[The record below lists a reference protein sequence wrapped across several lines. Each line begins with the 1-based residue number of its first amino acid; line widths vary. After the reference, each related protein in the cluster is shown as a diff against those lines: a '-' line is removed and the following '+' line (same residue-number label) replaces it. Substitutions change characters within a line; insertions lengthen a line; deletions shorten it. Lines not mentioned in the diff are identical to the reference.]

1 MTSGFLVRQTPMRSL
16 AEPTADTW
24 KIRSASFPNVKLRPI
39 IAAAIA
45 GWRMHGAR
53 LIRSFAVLWTVDLLL
68 LAGDVAALPV
78 PPQASSVQTIPAKNS
93 NSIRIC
99 LRLSDQ
105 SPFGG
110 TANVHV
116 MPSEG
121 YEITGTMPSEGEV
134 LFTDVPPGSYTV
146 EAAAPG
152 FLAVREK
159 IQVEP
164 DHYLVT
170 RFIIMK
176 PRPLSAHIPENA
188 VDATPAAPTA
198 SLEPASW
205 VPPGIDAA
213 IPATDPNVECPV
225 PDILHGTGL
234 RMKQF
239 VGNLEKFTATESVE
253 HFVVDSLGKRQ
264 APTTRDFEYVVMVA
278 RDSGGGFALDE
289 FRNGSVDPAQFPAR
303 IATQGLPGLAL
314 LFHPFLSSDFK
325 FTCEGF
331 GQWAGKPAWQV
342 HFVQRPD
349 RPGRILGYRAAEKYS
364 TLALKGRAWI
374 DPSTYQVLRLETQ
387 LIEPLRDMGLTEEHI
402 AVSYQPV
409 RFRSQDQQ
417 LWLPETA
424 DLYVE
429 RQGRRYYRRHTF
441 SHFQLFTVD
450 TTQSIQLA
458 KESYGFTNES
468 DRDITGVLTVI
479 PISGARFDPVS
490 VTFTIPAGGSVVK
503 LVGLG
508 KDVGIPVE
516 SVASA
521 TFAHNGPLDSVKVDA
536 HLSKES
542 TLDVISGTTAPPK
555 P

>member
-1 MTSGFLVRQTPMRSL
+1 MTSRFLGRQTAYVLSDRANPAWNCRS
-16 AEPTADTW
+16 T
-24 KIRSASFPNVKLRPI
+24 SFQNVKMRPI

-53 LIRSFAVLWTVDLLL
+53 LIRSVAVLWAAYLLFS
-68 LAGDVAALPV
+68 AGDVAALPV
-78 PPQASSVQTIPAKNS
+78 PPQALSAETTPGKNS

-110 TANVHV
+110 TANVRV

-121 YEITGTMPSEGEV
+121 YEITGTMQSEGEV
-134 LFTDVPPGSYTV
+134 LFTDVPPGSYTL
-146 EAAAPG
+146 EANAPG

-164 DHYLVT
+164 DHHLVT
-170 RFIIMK
+170 RFVIMK
-176 PRPLSAHIPENA
+176 PRPLSAGILKNA
-188 VDATPAAPTA
+188 ADPAPTA
-198 SLEPASW
+198 PTATPETVSW
-205 VPPGIDAA
+205 VPPGIDEV
-213 IPATDPNVECPV
+213 IPAIDPNVECPL

-239 VGNLEKFTATESVE
+239 VGNLEKFTATERVE
-253 HFVVDSLGKRQ
+253 HFVVDSMGTRQ
-264 APTTRDFEYVVMVA
+264 TATTRDFEYVVMVA
-278 RDSGGGFALDE
+278 RDSGGGFVLDE
-289 FRNGSVDPAQFPAR
+289 FRNGSADPTQFPAH

-342 HFVQRPD
+342 HFLQRPD
-349 RPGRILGYRAAEKYS
+349 RPGRLRGYRAANKYS

-374 DPSTYQVLRLETQ
+374 DPGTYQVLRLETQ
-387 LIEPLRDMGLTEEHI
+387 LVEPLKDMGLTEEHI

-409 RFRSQDQQ
+409 RFRLLDQQ

-441 SHFQLFTVD
+441 DHFQLFTVD
-450 TTQSIQLA
+450 TNQSIQLA

-468 DRDITGVLTVI
+468 DREISGVLTVI
-479 PISGARFDPVS
+479 PISGAKLGPVS
-490 VTFTIPAGGSVVK
+490 VTFTIPAGGSVIK
-503 LVGLG
+503 LVGPG

-542 TLDVISGTTAPPK
+542 TLDVISGTTAPLK